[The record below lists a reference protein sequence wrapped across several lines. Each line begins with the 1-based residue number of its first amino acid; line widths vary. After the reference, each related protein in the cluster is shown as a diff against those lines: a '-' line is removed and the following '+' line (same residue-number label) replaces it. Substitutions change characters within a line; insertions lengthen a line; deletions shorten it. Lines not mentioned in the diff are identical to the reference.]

1 MDALKRAEE
10 SKRLASENPDPVAA
24 VPVAPQLLVP
34 GDEPRRNP
42 LPDLSLHSDA
52 VDADLAA
59 HSTPMPLARRA
70 TAANP
75 PPNPAPAANMGP
87 RESDRAAAR
96 NVFAAKKPVTA
107 PSGIT
112 LFIGLSIAAALV
124 IGAYFWWQLRTASGG
139 SLSAAVP
146 ASAPAPEKPAA
157 LATTIKESPQA
168 ATSQPE
174 VSPPAAEEKPPE
186 PLPAFRP
193 APEPKVSA
201 EPPPA
206 PRKSVTETSPLVD
219 TPVRLSRNQPKP
231 NETLELA
238 YDALQAGRLDD
249 AQRGYEMVLRN
260 DAKNIDALLGMATLA
275 ARQGQN
281 EWAQTYYQRAL
292 ESDPNV
298 PTAQA
303 GLINLRGASNSG
315 ASESQLKTA
324 LSNQPESAALYFT
337 LGNLY
342 ARQDRWNE
350 AQQAYFQ
357 AYSKEPANADF
368 LFNLAVSLDHLH
380 QSKLAAQYYQMALNA
395 AGSANASFDRTLA
408 QARLLDLQP

>member
-10 SKRLASENPDPVAA
+10 SKRLASENPDAAAMAPVT
-24 VPVAPQLLVP
+24 PPQI
-34 GDEPRRNP
+34 EPSDDLRRRNP

-59 HSTPMPLARRA
+59 HSTPTPLPRRGVSA
-70 TAANP
+70 
-75 PPNPAPAANMGP
+75 NPAPSPVAIASE
-87 RESDRAAAR
+87 RDRAAAR
-96 NVFAAKKPVTA
+96 NVFAAKRPANA
-107 PSGIT
+107 PNGIA
-112 LFIGLSIAAALV
+112 LFIGLSVLAALL
-124 IGAYFWWQLRTASGG
+124 IGAYFWWQLRSVTGG
-139 SLSAAVP
+139 SLSAPQPVATKPAPLASSIKEDPPVAAVRP
-146 ASAPAPEKPAA
+146 EISAPR
-157 LATTIKESPQA
+157 S
-168 ATSQPE
+168 
-174 VSPPAAEEKPPE
+174 EEKPSE

-201 EPPPA
+201 DPVPA
-206 PRKSVTETSPLVD
+206 PRKAVAETLPPVD
-219 TPVRLSRNQPKP
+219 APVRLSRNQPKP
-231 NETLELA
+231 NQTLEQA
-238 YDALQAGRLDD
+238 YDALQTGRLDE
-249 AQRGYEMVLRN
+249 AKRGYEMVLRS

-275 ARQGQN
+275 ARQEQN
-281 EWAQTYYQRAL
+281 EWAQTYYLRAL
-292 ESDPNV
+292 ESDPND

-303 GLINLRGASNSG
+303 GLINLRGANNSG

-324 LSNQPESAALYFT
+324 LSSQPESPALYFA